1 MESDEEILLYERRV
15 KLREAETKE
24 LFEKS
29 EKEEVKK
36 RIIELNNRSSSN
48 QMFLPTSSR
57 FEVCRTLNERCE
69 EEKRGVRTE
78 LSSKFPFPRLLL
90 DRFVALSLF
99 KGTKNINWITN
110 GKEVEYLHLEKSNQ
124 SNSEKKKKKE
134 TRLWTLDSLFNRHI
148 IETRP

>member
-1 MESDEEILLYERRV
+1 MKKNEIEGRSTWKVCKAFMGSDEEILLYERRV

-99 KGTKNINWITN
+99 KGTKNIN
-110 GKEVEYLHLEKSNQ
+110 
-124 SNSEKKKKKE
+124 
-134 TRLWTLDSLFNRHI
+134 
-148 IETRP
+148 

>member
-124 SNSEKKKKKE
+124 SNSEKKKKKKLDSE
-134 TRLWTLDSLFNRHI
+134 HWTLFSTDI
-148 IETRP
+148 